1 MAVSTS
7 TLQSD
12 VFTALRT
19 LIIANKPS
27 YIYDGD
33 TYEYTLVSE
42 YPRSNPTFPIVVLE
56 KSKVKLSLVN
66 LDGSGEDY
74 ELEIQLDF
82 YAKEQHGTKAIEV
95 GQQSLM
101 STFAGNITNFKDTDG
116 LMPQQDFWEDGAGDT
131 FQDKNQLINTSSSVV
146 RFSLR

>member
-1 MAVSTS
+1 MAIAVST
-7 TLQSD
+7 LKSD

-82 YAKEQHGTKAIEV
+82 YAKA
-95 GQQSLM
+95 
-101 STFAGNITNFKDTDG
+101 NCNFCKTGFD
-116 LMPQQDFWEDGAGDT
+116 
-131 FQDKNQLINTSSSVV
+131 
-146 RFSLR
+146 